1 MVPDLRTWRRAL
13 TWQSRG
19 AGLPGAAM
27 EGSGLASGLRER
39 TQRSSPPPRFCGAFQ
54 AERSLFSSR
63 GGGTG
68 GGKEGGI
75 KPYKGRAP
83 PSAGFFPLQEPEA
96 FWCPI
101 AGDELWER
109 PPPKGE
115 AGRRLVGGDSA
126 GRTRALLHPLRT

>member
-19 AGLPGAAM
+19 AGLPGAAV

-39 TQRSSPPPRFCGAFQ
+39 TQRSSPAPRFCGAFQ
-54 AERSLFSSR
+54 AERSLFTPEGAAQGAGR
-63 GGGTG
+63 
-68 GGKEGGI
+68 GGI

-83 PSAGFFPLQEPEA
+83 PSAGFFPLREPEA
-96 FWCPI
+96 SWCPI
-101 AGDELWER
+101 AGDELRER

-115 AGRRLVGGDSA
+115 AGRRLLGGDSA
-126 GRTRALLHPLRT
+126 ARTLALPHPLRT